1 MLKMDTHTKQVF
13 YAGIFA
19 YFSSITG
26 ALWYSTAVDAVQ
38 QVEIAQLEKGAVE
51 TSILLKGLSSS
62 MVSIQT
68 KNATIEVMLQTINN
82 SVVQLDK
89 TTAELS
95 NIAAR
100 LDERSKII
108 QTP

>member
-1 MLKMDTHTKQVF
+1 MDSHTKQVF

-26 ALWYSTAVDAVQ
+26 ALWYSTTVDAVQ
-38 QVEIAQLEKGAVE
+38 QVEINTLKASSVE
-51 TSILLKGLSSS
+51 TRIVLKGLSASL
-62 MVSIQT
+62 VSIQT

-95 NIAAR
+95 NIAAK
-100 LDERSKII
+100 LDERSKHVL
-108 QTP
+108 TP